1 MQWYYNKKKRK
12 VSIMGQARSY
22 TDEFKAQAL
31 KLAKEIGA
39 TRAARELGIPANTL
53 GNWVYKAKKGEVDSG
68 IGEQTPETALTLA
81 AEVQELRKQVKA
93 QEKEIKRLNEL
104 NEFLEDASAFFAASR
119 RKSGRGYD

>member
-104 NEFLEDASAFFAASR
+104 NEFLEDASAFFAVSR